1 MSADFLARF
10 RANSTARAPA
20 PVASPTAVAPK
31 PAKVNERRAAGRVPR
46 TRNGGTMTEA
56 AFWGMLRSGLRRTF
70 RYWKPAAAV
79 LGASK
84 QPFHGPR
91 GQRFAYLCAGCG
103 KLHKRKNVNID
114 HVEPCGQLTS
124 FDHLPDFAR
133 RLTAEG
139 AESYQVLCKQCHSKK
154 TDAERSAIK
163 SKHYPKDE
171 AGFYLPLA

>member
-1 MSADFLARF
+1 MNADFLARF
-10 RANSTARAPA
+10 RANSTAPA
-20 PVASPTAVAPK
+20 PRSVASPVPPTPK
-31 PAKVNERRAAGRVPR
+31 PATAKERRAAGRVPR

-56 AFWGMLRSGLRRTF
+56 EFWSKMRQVLRRGFMWWRPATAVL
-70 RYWKPAAAV
+70 AAA
-79 LGASK
+79 K

-91 GQRFAYLCAGCG
+91 GQRFAYLCAACG

-139 AESYQVLCKQCHSKK
+139 AESYQVLCKQCHGAK
-154 TDAERSAIK
+154 TQAER
-163 SKHYPKDE
+163 PKQISP
-171 AGFYLPLA
+171 LPG

>member
-10 RANSTARAPA
+10 RKGA
-20 PVASPTAVAPK
+20 PVTLPAWVAPK
-31 PAKVNERRAAGRVPR
+31 PAKAKERQAAGRVPR
-46 TRNGGTMTEA
+46 TRNHGTMTEA

-79 LGASK
+79 LAAAK

-103 KLHKRKNVNID
+103 KLHKRTNVNID
-114 HVEPCGQLTS
+114 HVEPCGALTS
-124 FDHLPDFAR
+124 YAHLPEFVA

-139 AESYQVLCKQCHSKK
+139 AESYQVLCKSCHGAK
-154 TDAERSAIK
+154 THAERTKQIS
-163 SKHYPKDE
+163 P
-171 AGFYLPLA
+171 LPG

>member
-10 RANSTARAPA
+10 RGNLPAPKPA
-20 PVASPTAVAPK
+20 PVAAPVPPDPK
-31 PAKVNERRAAGRVPR
+31 PAKAKERRASGRVPR

-70 RYWKPAAAV
+70 RYWRPAAAV
-79 LGASK
+79 LAASK

-103 KLHKRKNVNID
+103 KLHKRTNVNID
-114 HVEPCGQLTS
+114 HRIACGALTS
-124 FDHLPDFAR
+124 YAHLPEFVA

-139 AESYQVLCKQCHSKK
+139 PESYQVLCKQCHGAK
-154 TDAERSAIK
+154 TLAERTKQIS
-163 SKHYPKDE
+163 P
-171 AGFYLPLA
+171 LPG